1 MWCGCVVLLVIG
13 VAGLASTPYAWQR
26 GDAMLGARTCTTEQV
41 GAGRTDACFVPVPGR
56 VTGPFSRGEWRF
68 TPDAGRPDAYVRFA
82 EDNPYDTSDWPPDL
96 ARLLGGERTTAL
108 YWGKDPVAFMVG
120 ARRVDTLA
128 YGSSPV
134 MVGLWGGVM
143 GLSFGVASLRSLLHR
158 RVGRTDLTLVVSGLV
173 ALVLLGVDVAG
184 ALSWRAEALWWG
196 ALVAGVLVA
205 PSRWVRSWAAL
216 AERRRG

>member
-26 GDAMLGARTCTTEQV
+26 GDAMLRARTCTTEQV
-41 GAGRTDACFVPVPGR
+41 EAGLIDACFVPVPGR
-56 VTGPFSRGEWRF
+56 VTGRFRGVWR
-68 TPDAGRPDAYVRFA
+68 
-82 EDNPYDTSDWPPDL
+82 
-96 ARLLGGERTTAL
+96 
-108 YWGKDPVAFMVG
+108 
-120 ARRVDTLA
+120 
-128 YGSSPV
+128 
-134 MVGLWGGVM
+134 

-158 RVGRTDLTLVVSGLV
+158 RVGRPDLTLVVSGLV

-184 ALSWRAEALWWG
+184 ALSWRGEALWWG
-196 ALVAGVLVA
+196 ALVAGVLAA